1 MRTCIRV
8 ALAGAAL
15 ALTTSAAS
23 AQNVMVYLFDR
34 LEQPTYAR
42 AWGAMLSGQRDIPPW
57 LTNGAKG
64 ATAGPGHQSVVE
76 GRDAELYYACQ
87 PHNCSRSRF
96 GVMFTDRGRRA
107 KGVLIVEGGT
117 PRFFGQ
123 PDAVEAAA
131 LMQAA
136 Q

>member
-1 MRTCIRV
+1 MTTRIRA

-15 ALTTSAAS
+15 ALAASAAS

-34 LEQPTYAR
+34 LEQPVYAR
-42 AWGAMLSGQRDIPPW
+42 AWGVMLGGQRDIPPW
-57 LTNGAKG
+57 LANRAKG
-64 ATAGPGHQSVVE
+64 STQGAGHQAVIE
-76 GRDAELYYACQ
+76 GRDAEVYYACQ
-87 PHNCSRSRF
+87 PHNCSGSRF
-96 GVMFTDRGRRA
+96 GVMFTDRGSRA

-117 PRFFGQ
+117 PRFFGR

-131 LMQAA
+131 LIQAA